1 MIHQKYRVL
10 SISIALFFMAFHVS
24 GQKRSTAKISNL
36 GGFDTRNY
44 HFGVQLSVNSA
55 DFYMDQKFD
64 PMFQDSLIS
73 LQNFSQPGFNIAIIG
88 ALHFN
93 KNWSLR
99 IIPGISPK
107 ERKFTYNFLESDGT
121 ILPYDKVISS
131 FYIDV
136 PVLIKYRTDR
146 INNFA
151 AYVIGG
157 GQISRDMASQEKV
170 KNELASFEDQVIKI
184 ERLDFLLS
192 AGGGFDFFLPYFKFG
207 IELKMV
213 YGLKNILIQD
223 NTQFSSPIESLRSR
237 NFVLSFT
244 FEG

>member
-1 MIHQKYRVL
+1 MTLFAIGLCAQK
-10 SISIALFFMAFHVS
+10 S
-24 GQKRSTAKISNL
+24 GAKISNL

-55 DFYMDQKFD
+55 DFYMDRRFD

-73 LQNFSQPGFNIAIIG
+73 LQNISQPGFNIAIIG
-88 ALHFN
+88 SLHFN

-107 ERKFTYNFLESDGT
+107 ERKISYNYLESDGST
-121 ILPYDKVISS
+121 LTYDKIVSS

-136 PVLIKYRTDR
+136 PLLLKYRTDR

-151 AYVIGG
+151 AYVIAG
-157 GQISRDMASQEKV
+157 GQLSRDMASQEKV
-170 KNELASFEDQVIKI
+170 KNELASLEDQVIKI
-184 ERLDFLLS
+184 ERLDYLIN

-207 IELKMV
+207 LEVKMV
-213 YGLKNILIQD
+213 YGLKNLLIQD
-223 NTQFSSPIESLRSR
+223 NTQFSTPIESLKSR
-237 NFVLSFT
+237 NFILSFT